1 MEPSSIQYAAYVG
14 LDWADRE
21 HAWCLQTPDRMSR
34 DSGFVAQTPE
44 AIEAWAAAL
53 AQRFQGRP
61 VAVAL
66 EQSRG
71 ALLFALTKYAH
82 LILYPINPARLAHYR
97 KSFRPSGAK
106 DDPSDAEL
114 LLNYL
119 CNHRDQLRPLQ
130 PDTEDTRALQFLVE
144 ARRRTVDDKTRFKNR
159 LTAVLKQYYPQI
171 LDWFADVDS
180 AVVLDLLE
188 RWPTLGDLQRV
199 HRPTFDH
206 FLKQHRCGGFEKAE
220 QRWQQIQSAIPAT
233 KDLAVLRSFSL
244 TAKCLVRLLREM
256 RSAVGVYDK
265 TIDDLAKKHPDFDL
279 FHSFPGAGDALVPR
293 LIAAFGSQRDR
304 WTNASELQC
313 YTGIAPV
320 LETSGRQ
327 RWVHVRWA
335 CPKFVRQTFHEWA
348 LHSLKKCGWANENY
362 KTQLDRGKSRHA
374 AIRAVAFK
382 WLRIAFRCWT
392 NRSHYDS
399 DLYLQSR
406 SIRGSCATGLEIQ
419 WKTCGSFSKL
429 AAVRY

>member
-21 HAWCLQTPDRMSR
+21 HAWCLQTPDHMSR

-130 PDTEDTRALQFLVE
+130 PDTEETRALQFLVE

-171 LDWFADVDS
+171 LDWFADVKG
-180 AVVLDLLE
+180 L
-188 RWPTLGDLQRV
+188 TLKRD
-199 HRPTFDH
+199 
-206 FLKQHRCGGFEKAE
+206 E
-220 QRWQQIQSAIPAT
+220 QFGYLTIQG
-233 KDLAVLRSFSL
+233 
-244 TAKCLVRLLREM
+244 LVTEM
-256 RSAVGVYDK
+256 
-265 TIDDLAKKHPDFDL
+265 
-279 FHSFPGAGDALVPR
+279 AGDFRLPR
-293 LIAAFGSQRDR
+293 NDFLNNFQIGDTLFFTR
-304 WTNASELQC
+304 
-313 YTGIAPV
+313 
-320 LETSGRQ
+320 
-327 RWVHVRWA
+327 
-335 CPKFVRQTFHEWA
+335 
-348 LHSLKKCGWANENY
+348 
-362 KTQLDRGKSRHA
+362 
-374 AIRAVAFK
+374 
-382 WLRIAFRCWT
+382 
-392 NRSHYDS
+392 
-399 DLYLQSR
+399 
-406 SIRGSCATGLEIQ
+406 
-419 WKTCGSFSKL
+419 
-429 AAVRY
+429 

>member
-1 MEPSSIQYAAYVG
+1 MLLMSASTGPTGSMPGVYKRQTICLGIRVSS
-14 LDWADRE
+14 
-21 HAWCLQTPDRMSR
+21 P
-34 DSGFVAQTPE
+34 QTPE

-71 ALLFALTKYAH
+71 ALLFALTKYVH

-199 HRPTFDH
+199 HRPSFDH
-206 FLKQHRCGGFEKAE
+206 FLNNTGGGGFRRRKNDGNKSSLQFQ
-220 QRWQQIQSAIPAT
+220 QRKISP
-233 KDLAVLRSFSL
+233 
-244 TAKCLVRLLREM
+244 C
-256 RSAVGVYDK
+256 
-265 TIDDLAKKHPDFDL
+265 
-279 FHSFPGAGDALVPR
+279 
-293 LIAAFGSQRDR
+293 
-304 WTNASELQC
+304 
-313 YTGIAPV
+313 
-320 LETSGRQ
+320 
-327 RWVHVRWA
+327 
-335 CPKFVRQTFHEWA
+335 
-348 LHSLKKCGWANENY
+348 
-362 KTQLDRGKSRHA
+362 
-374 AIRAVAFK
+374 
-382 WLRIAFRCWT
+382 
-392 NRSHYDS
+392 
-399 DLYLQSR
+399 
-406 SIRGSCATGLEIQ
+406 
-419 WKTCGSFSKL
+419 
-429 AAVRY
+429 